1 MSELYRFQIMPEK
14 NVVFVKHYDEI
25 NLANV
30 KRRSQA
36 VREHP
41 FSVAGMNRLID
52 CRDCTIDLSPKELQ
66 DIAELISGQR
76 TERGYYTEI
85 LLVSGMLSRGF
96 SRMLVAMIDQLDIRY
111 EVLWDNDPEL
121 EEKVCNLLGLD
132 AEFSFPEFLGP
143 PFRSHTDCASVALK
157 R

>member
-14 NVVFVKHYDEI
+14 NVVFVKHYNEI

-41 FSVAGMNRLID
+41 FSAAGMNRLID
-52 CRDCTIDLSPKELQ
+52 CRYCKIDLSPKELQ
-66 DIAELISGQR
+66 DIAELISSQR

-96 SRMLVAMIDQLDIRY
+96 SRMLVAMIDRLDISY

-132 AEFSFPEFLGP
+132 AEFIFPEFLGL
-143 PFRSHTDCASVALK
+143 PFRSHTDCTSVALK